1 MTLRFGNL
9 LILTGL
15 LALPSVALGQQLCLS
30 ESQSPST
37 TPTSRFTDHGDGT
50 VTDTGTGLMWAK
62 CPLGRS
68 GDGCTGG
75 QPFPKWGEALL
86 IGEASTLA
94 GYTDWRVPNIKE
106 LDTIVEQRCANPAI
120 NLAVFPN
127 TPNTEF
133 WSSSPSVLSAGSS
146 WAVQFITGDSQS
158 VYGRNELHAV
168 RLVRDGS

>member
-1 MTLRFGNL
+1 MQRRVIERIVLA
-9 LILTGL
+9 GL
-15 LALPSVALGQQLCLS
+15 LVLPPAAQAVQICLT

-62 CPLGRS
+62 CTEGSS
-68 GDGCTGG
+68 GPGCTGG
-75 QPFPKWGEALL
+75 GPYSTWGDALL
-86 IGEASTLA
+86 LAEASTLA
-94 GYTDWRVPNIKE
+94 GYPDWRLPNAKE
-106 LDTIVEQRCANPAI
+106 LDSIVEQRCANPAI

-133 WSSSPSVLSAGSS
+133 WSSSPSVNAGLM
-146 WAVQFITGDSQS
+146 WTVQFITGDSQS

-168 RLVRDGS
+168 RLVRAAP